1 MKARTTAERIHEH
14 YAKKP
19 SRQSNRLGISKLGEE
34 CERKLWYDFR
44 WVAPPEKFD
53 GRMNRLFDT
62 GHREEDRVVEDLRA
76 IGCGVAARD
85 PETGEQ
91 FEFVAEHGH
100 VVGKLDGIVENTV
113 EAPDR
118 RVVLEVKTHNQKSF
132 DKLRE
137 KGVEKAKPVHFGQC
151 QLGAH
156 LSGLD
161 ATLYVAVNKDTDDI
175 HSELVPLNRKKSQA
189 LLDKGERVV
198 FAKEPPAKLKDSA
211 EYPPCSWC
219 LHRDLCHYSTAHK
232 PVIPVVSCR
241 TCKFAEVHRDGKWGC
256 SKRETFRSKEEQEA
270 GCPDHLFNWHLLPFD
285 EPIEEG
291 DGWQLFAGMMVNT
304 AGGRVFHDDGTD

>member
-76 IGCGVAARD
+76 IGCGVEARD

-91 FEFVAEHGH
+91 FEFTTDHGH
-100 VVGKLDGIVENTV
+100 IVGKLDGIIENSV
-113 EAPDR
+113 EAPDQ

-189 LLDKGERVV
+189 LLDKGERIV
-198 FAKEPPAKLKDSA
+198 FAKEPPAKLKESA
-211 EYPPCSWC
+211 DYPPCSWC

-232 PVIPVVSCR
+232 PVVPERTCR
-241 TCKFAEVHRDGKWGC
+241 TCVHATPERDSTWSCGKHSWVLDKERQEKGC
-256 SKRETFRSKEEQEA
+256 EA
-270 GCPDHLFNWHLLPFD
+270 HLFEPSLLPFGD
-285 EPIEEG
+285 PIDWDFEKDFMVYPGLWVDSGGKLRKEEE
-291 DGWQLFAGMMVNT
+291 
-304 AGGRVFHDDGTD
+304 